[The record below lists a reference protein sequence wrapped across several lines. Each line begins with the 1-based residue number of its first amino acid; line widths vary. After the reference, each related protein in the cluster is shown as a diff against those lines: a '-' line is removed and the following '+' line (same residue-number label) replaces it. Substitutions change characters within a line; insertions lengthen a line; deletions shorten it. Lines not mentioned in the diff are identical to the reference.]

1 LLQSTRAIGAPS
13 FLFWNL
19 LDEGAFAAV
28 ARKRSNPHGSPFIG
42 RTSVYHG
49 GSAFAQSSKMGTMGD
64 EEKKH
69 ILETLQ
75 VGTMSL
81 EASRIAVNRAKEPM
95 VKQFAN
101 FEVAEQE
108 TIGEILKPLAVAAH
122 RRTDAGRLDEETGF
136 IGREFRPRLCRGGIE
151 GHNRLLQIQE
161 AYIMGGKD

>member
-1 LLQSTRAIGAPS
+1 MDRRLLVVRR
-13 FLFWNL
+13 F
-19 LDEGAFAAV
+19 
-28 ARKRSNPHGSPFIG
+28 
-42 RTSVYHG
+42 YHG
-49 GSAFAQSSKMGTMGD
+49 GAAFAQSSKMGTMGD

-108 TIGEILKPLAVAAH
+108 TIGEILKPLAVGGPP
-122 RRTDAGRLDEETGF
+122 TDRC
-136 IGREFRPRLCRGGIE
+136 RP
-151 GHNRLLQIQE
+151 
-161 AYIMGGKD
+161 A